1 MNRLVILAVLV
12 VILIIGGGLTSQ
24 LASSGEG
31 FQLPVLKQTDSPDGS
46 PETMTSWKAEQL
58 FLVIMFILFSPFP
71 PGLIPMAIG
80 IMVLM
85 IVLDWGVK
93 SSKKSKGPSPGSSP
107 VPVEQKQTTVE
118 ST

>member
-1 MNRLVILAVLV
+1 VRRLVILAVLV
-12 VILIIGGGLTSQ
+12 VVLIVGGGLTSQ
-24 LASSGEG
+24 LASSNSGPP
-31 FQLPVLKQTDSPDGS
+31 LPVLKQTDNPDGS

-58 FLVIMFILFSPFP
+58 VLVIMFILFSPFP

-93 SSKKSKGPSPGSSP
+93 SSKKAKAASPGLAT
-107 VPVEQKQTTVE
+107 VPSEQQTGVEP
-118 ST
+118 S

>member
-1 MNRLVILAVLV
+1 VRRLVILAVLIV
-12 VILIIGGGLTSQ
+12 VLIVGGGLTSQ
-24 LASSGEG
+24 LASSNSGP
-31 FQLPVLKQTDSPDGS
+31 QLPVLKQTDNLDGS

-58 FLVIMFILFSPFP
+58 VLVIMFILFSPFP

-93 SSKKSKGPSPGSSP
+93 SSKKAKGSSP
-107 VPVEQKQTTVE
+107 GLATVSSEQQTGVEP
-118 ST
+118 S

>member
-1 MNRLVILAVLV
+1 LVILAVLIV
-12 VILIIGGGLTSQ
+12 VLIVGGGLTSQ
-24 LASSGEG
+24 LASSNSS
-31 FQLPVLKQTDSPDGS
+31 FQLPVLKQTDNPDGS

-58 FLVIMFILFSPFP
+58 VLVIMFILFSPFP

-93 SSKKSKGPSPGSSP
+93 SSKKIKGASPGL
-107 VPVEQKQTTVE
+107 TTVPSDQPTSVE
-118 ST
+118 SS

>member
-1 MNRLVILAVLV
+1 MRRLVFLAILV
-12 VILIIGGGLTSQ
+12 VILIVGGSLTSQ

-31 FQLPVLKQTDSPDGS
+31 FQLPILKQTDNPDGS
-46 PETMTSWKAEQL
+46 PEVLTSWKAEQL

-93 SSKKSKGPSPGSSP
+93 SSKKTKGRSSEASP
-107 VPVEQKQTTVE
+107 VPVEPQQASVE
-118 ST
+118 SS